1 MKLYKYRP
9 ISEFLYKELHYQ
21 ELYFASYDELNDPL
35 DLSAT
40 IDYYPKKSEELE
52 FLVYTIMK
60 SDFKIENVS
69 EEYLKNQRL
78 TIKFWRDE
86 KRVKSYCETLFNKLV
101 DKKEVP
107 KKITL
112 EEVLDAIKW
121 TSDKE
126 SVDFKFDYESIK
138 SEINRLTLK
147 FLKNSYVT
155 CFSSTNENQ
164 LMWSHYASSHRG
176 ICLEFD
182 LKNEGAFPFILEG
195 NRDKDFEKFKE
206 RMSKWDNCQSIVF
219 WDRLKRVRYEK
230 EHPHINFFEFAPVFD
245 NEHDCDLIGLSKPWT
260 HYFAHELEMAFS
272 QKLPNWEYESEWRAI
287 EINFDEP
294 KIPEDRIRKYPIE
307 ALSGIYFGL
316 KTPDNV
322 KKRIYKIIEPKNEE
336 VEFYQS
342 KLNEKS
348 EIEFEIWYF
357 EE

>member
-60 SDFKIENVS
+60 SDFEMENVS

-86 KRVKSYCETLFNKLV
+86 ERVKSYCKTLYNKLIN
-101 DKKEVP
+101 KKENP
-107 KKITL
+107 RKITL
-112 EEVLDAIKW
+112 QEVLNAIKW

-126 SVDFKFDYESIK
+126 SVDFKFDYDKIK
-138 SEINRLTLK
+138 KEINRLTLK

-182 LKNEGAFPFILEG
+182 LVNEGTFPYIREG
-195 NRDKDFEKFKE
+195 RRKKDSEKFTK
-206 RMSKWDNCQSIVF
+206 RMSKWNTEQAIY
-219 WDRLKRVRYEK
+219 WDRIKQVSYEK
-230 EHPHINFFEFAPVFD
+230 EHPHINFFEFAPVFN

-272 QKLPNWEYESEWRAI
+272 QKLPAWEYEAEWRAI

-294 KIPEDRIRKYPIE
+294 KIPEERIRKYPIE
-307 ALSGIYFGL
+307 ALSGIFFGL

-322 KKRIYKIIEPKNEE
+322 KERIYKIIEPKNDQ

-342 KLNEKS
+342 KLNEKN

>member
-9 ISEFLYKELHYQ
+9 ISEFLYKEIHYQ
-21 ELYFASYDELNDPL
+21 ELYFATYDELNDPL
-35 DLSAT
+35 DLSAS
-40 IDYYPKKSEELE
+40 IDYYPSKSEELE
-52 FLVYTIMK
+52 FLIYTIMK
-60 SDFKIENVS
+60 SDFQIEHVS
-69 EEYLKNQRL
+69 EKYLKNQHL

-86 KRVKSYCETLFNKLV
+86 KRVKSYCKTLFDKLV
-101 DKKEVP
+101 NKKENP
-107 KKITL
+107 RKITL
-112 EEVLDAIKW
+112 EEVLNAIKW

-126 SVDFKFDYESIK
+126 SVDFKFDYDKIK
-138 SEINRLTLK
+138 QEINRLTLK

-182 LKNEGAFPFILEG
+182 LINEGTFPYIHEG
-195 NRDKDFEKFKE
+195 RRKKDSEKFTK
-206 RMSKWDNCQSIVF
+206 RMSKWSTEQAIY
-219 WDRLKRVRYEK
+219 WDKIKKVSYEK
-230 EHPHINFFEFAPVFD
+230 EHPHINFFEFAPVFN

-272 QKLPNWEYESEWRAI
+272 QKLPSWEYEAEWRAI

-294 KIPEDRIRKYPIE
+294 KIPEERIRKYPIE
-307 ALSGIYFGL
+307 ALSGVFFGL
-316 KTPDNV
+316 KTLKNV
-322 KKRIYKIIEPKNEE
+322 KDRIYKIIEPKNNE

-342 KLNEKS
+342 KLNDRN

>member
-9 ISEFLYKELHYQ
+9 INDFLYKELHYQ

-40 IDYYPKKSEELE
+40 IDYYPKKYEELE

-60 SDFKIENVS
+60 SDFKMDNVS
-69 EEYLKNQRL
+69 EDYLKNQRL

-86 KRVKSYCETLFNKLV
+86 QRVKSYCKTLFHKLV
-101 DKKEVP
+101 DKKEKP
-107 KKITL
+107 KKVTL
-112 EEVLDAIKW
+112 GEVLSAIKW

-126 SVDFKFDYESIK
+126 SVDFNFDYESIRA
-138 SEINRLTLK
+138 EINRLTLK

-182 LKNEGAFPFILEG
+182 LKNEGAFPYVMDGKRE
-195 NRDKDFEKFKE
+195 KDFEKFTE
-206 RMSKWDNCQSIVF
+206 RMSKWDTRQSVVF
-219 WDRLKRVRYEK
+219 WDRLKKVRYEK
-230 EHPHINFFEFAPVFD
+230 EHPHINFFEFAPVFN
-245 NEHDCDLIGLSKPWT
+245 NEYDCDLIGLSKPWT

-272 QKLPNWEYESEWRAI
+272 QKHLSWEYEEEWRAI

-294 KIPEDRIRKYPIE
+294 KIPEERIRKYPIE

-316 KTPDNV
+316 KTPEHV
-322 KKRIYKIIEPKNEE
+322 KERIYKIIEPKNDQ

-342 KLNEKS
+342 ELNEQNDL
-348 EIEFEIWYF
+348 EFKIWYI

>member
-40 IDYYPKKSEELE
+40 IDYYPKKYEELE
-52 FLVYTIMK
+52 FLVYTIMI
-60 SDFKIENVS
+60 SDFEMENVS

-78 TIKFWRDE
+78 TIKFWRAE
-86 KRVKSYCETLFNKLV
+86 ERVKSYCKTLFDKLIN
-101 DKKEVP
+101 KKENP
-107 KKITL
+107 RKIAL
-112 EEVLDAIKW
+112 QEVLNAIKW

-126 SVDFKFDYESIK
+126 SVDFKFDYDKIK
-138 SEINRLTLK
+138 KEINRLTLK

-182 LKNEGAFPFILEG
+182 LVNEGAFPYIHES
-195 NRDKDFEKFKE
+195 RRKKDSEKYTK
-206 RMSKWDNCQSIVF
+206 RMSKWNTEQAIY
-219 WDRLKRVRYEK
+219 WDRIKQVSYEK
-230 EHPHINFFEFAPVFD
+230 EHPHINFFEFAPVFN

-260 HYFAHELEMAFS
+260 HYFAHKLEMAFS
-272 QKLPNWEYESEWRAI
+272 KKLPVWEYEAEWRAI

-294 KIPEDRIRKYPIE
+294 KIPEERIRKYPIE
-307 ALSGIYFGL
+307 ALSGIFFGL
-316 KTPDNV
+316 KTPDSV
-322 KKRIYKIIEPKNEE
+322 KERIYKIIEPKNNE

-342 KLNEKS
+342 NLNEKN